1 MHLFPFRRLY
11 KFYGVCRLSLP
22 RPVRREHPCSPG
34 PDPDRCLRDRSGSL
48 QPLGRGAATKGRTKP
63 ADVLCP
69 NRQCVSRTAAGQHT
83 RTFEKGD
90 LAARSFIEEKSPP
103 GGLIRQ
109 SWLSSILFLSGF
121 LHFRGLRLRFQPPVP
136 FPTCEMG
143 KPSRKGASLLPH
155 LIRANVSTVRHP
167 LHSCPHTHEMLGH
180 PQHIGTSATRAPNLG
195 TLRALAEI
203 TLHSGARTRRT
214 VLNLCYRPSPARSGS
229 RPFGLRPSRPAGFV
243 AQNVNLF
250 LREPQMRKTIA
261 KSLLRS

>member
-109 SWLSSILFLSGF
+109 SWLSSILFLI
-121 LHFRGLRLRFQPPVP
+121 RIP
-136 FPTCEMG
+136 
-143 KPSRKGASLLPH
+143 ALPR
-155 LIRANVSTVRHP
+155 IETPVSTSGPFSHLRNGEALPKGGFPPASFDPGKCQYRATPSAFLSTHSRNVGAPPTHWDLCYPRAKLRNATGSRRNNLAFWRENSENSSEP
-167 LHSCPHTHEMLGH
+167 LLTAQS
-180 PQHIGTSATRAPNLG
+180 G
-195 TLRALAEI
+195 TLRIAPLRAAAQQTRRLCCSECELI
-203 TLHSGARTRRT
+203 SARTPDAE
-214 VLNLCYRPSPARSGS
+214 NHC
-229 RPFGLRPSRPAGFV
+229 
-243 AQNVNLF
+243 
-250 LREPQMRKTIA
+250 
-261 KSLLRS
+261 